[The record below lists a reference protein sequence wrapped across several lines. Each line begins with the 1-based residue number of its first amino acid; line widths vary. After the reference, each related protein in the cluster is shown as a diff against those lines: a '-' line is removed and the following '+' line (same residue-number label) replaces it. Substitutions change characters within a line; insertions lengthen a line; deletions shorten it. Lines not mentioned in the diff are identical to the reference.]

1 MSWAEVKKINSNMMM
16 PLDMQA
22 LFNHVD
28 LVGDSYNP
36 LSDIDQMLSA
46 MNYNSLYGS
55 NVCTYVFG
63 RAFWD
68 YILNLSTGAGSAI
81 GRAYGINSSSL
92 IACNTWAQV
101 LTSTAALSALRTKV
115 NFFSSMVYVDSATME
130 TIAGTGQLIG
140 TRNTGLVETF
150 QRFPGQMSNQIRDT
164 ALATSFINNAV
175 SAGTF
180 FAART
185 TSTFTPTSDMSKAVL
200 VAVAPGKGAA
210 GATGGEGGAYTQK
223 TVGLS
228 SNTPFNITISTS
240 ETSCSMFGI
249 AMPAG
254 GGAAATTTPD
264 QNTKLIKVSQ
274 HGNPGNNG
282 ASSKT
287 GGGGGYGGGNG
298 GNGGGSSSNVSGH
311 GGVGS
316 AQLPSVEGTGGSG
329 SGSGSVNKGQAGVG
343 GGGGG
348 GYSSST
354 AYGGGGGG
362 GYGGGGGGY
371 YRSGGYGNGGGG
383 GSGFILLLV

>member
-1 MSWAEVKKINSNMMM
+1 MSWAEVKKINSNLMM

-28 LVGDSYNP
+28 LVGGSYNP
-36 LSDIDQMLSA
+36 LSDTDQMLSA
-46 MNYNSLYGS
+46 MNYDSLYGS

-68 YILNLSTGAGSAI
+68 YILNLSVGAGSAI
-81 GRAYGINSSSL
+81 GRAFGISSSSL
-92 IACNTWAQV
+92 IACNTWSQV
-101 LTSTAALSALRTKV
+101 LASTAAVSTLRTKA

-150 QRFPGQMSNQIRDT
+150 QRFPELMSNQIRDT

-175 SAGTF
+175 SVGTF

-200 VAVAPGKGAA
+200 VAVAPGKSAES
-210 GATGGEGGAYTQK
+210 TVGGEGGAYTQK
-223 TVGLS
+223 LVNLS
-228 SNTPFNITISTS
+228 NSTPLDITISTS
-240 ETSCSMFGI
+240 ETSCSQLGI

-254 GGAAATTTPD
+254 GGAAAATTPD
-264 QNTKLIKVSQ
+264 QGTKLIKVSK
-274 HGNPGNNG
+274 HGDNG
-282 ASSKT
+282 QTANT

-298 GNGGGSSSNVSGH
+298 GNGGGGSSNVTGR
-311 GGVGS
+311 GGIGS
-316 AQLPSVEGTGGSG
+316 AQLPNVEGTGGSG
-329 SGSGSVNKGQAGVG
+329 SGTSSTNMGQAGVG

-371 YRSGGYGNGGGG
+371 YRGNYGAGGGG

>member
-22 LFNHVD
+22 LLNHVD

-36 LSDIDQMLSA
+36 LFDIDQMLSA
-46 MNYNSLYGS
+46 MNYDSLYGS

-101 LTSTAALSALRTKV
+101 LTSTAAMSALRTKA
-115 NFFSSMVYVDSATME
+115 NFFSSMVYVDSDTME
-130 TIAGTGQLIG
+130 TIAGAGQLIG

-150 QRFPGQMSNQIRDT
+150 RRFPGQMSDQIRDT

-175 SAGTF
+175 SVGTF

-200 VAVAPGKGAA
+200 VAVAPGTSGS
-210 GATGGEGGAYTQK
+210 GWDGGTGGAYTQK
-223 TVGLS
+223 LVNLS
-228 SNTPFNITISTS
+228 SNTPLNITISTS
-240 ETSCSMFGI
+240 ETSCSKLGI

-254 GGAAATTTPD
+254 GGAAVETTPD
-264 QNTKLIKVSQ
+264 QGGKLIKVSGAGG
-274 HGNPGNNG
+274 HGSRQNG
-282 ASSKT
+282 
-287 GGGGGYGGGNG
+287 GGGGGYGGGSGGAGGGTSNNG
-298 GNGGGSSSNVSGH
+298 GSGGA
-311 GGVGS
+311 GS
-316 AQLPSVEGTGGSG
+316 AQLPIIDGTGGSAGTNSSYPG
-329 SGSGSVNKGQAGVG
+329 SPGTG

-348 GYSSST
+348 G
-354 AYGGGGGG
+354 AGGSNTNSRASGGGG
-362 GYGGGGGGY
+362 GYGGGGGGGSSY
-371 YRSGGYGNGGGG
+371 AAGGG

>member
-16 PLDMQA
+16 PLDVQA
-22 LFNHVD
+22 LLNHVD

-36 LSDIDQMLSA
+36 LGDINQMLSA
-46 MNYNSLYGS
+46 MNYNSLYSS

-68 YILNLSTGAGSAI
+68 YILNLSVGAGSAI
-81 GRAYGINSSSL
+81 GRAFGISSSSL
-92 IACNTWAQV
+92 TACNTWSQV
-101 LTSTAALSALRTKV
+101 LASTTAVSALRTSA

-150 QRFPGQMSNQIRDT
+150 QRFPGQMSDQIRDT

-175 SAGTF
+175 SVGTF

-185 TSTFTPTSDMSKAVL
+185 TSTFTPTSDMTEAVL
-200 VAVAPGKGAA
+200 VAVAPGKSAEGAH
-210 GATGGEGGAYTQK
+210 GGEGGAYTHK
-223 TVGLS
+223 WVNLS
-228 SNTPFNITISTS
+228 SNTPLNITISTS
-240 ETSCSMFGI
+240 ETSCSQLGI

-254 GGAAATTTPD
+254 GGAAAATAPD
-264 QNTKLIKVSQ
+264 QDTKLIKVSQ
-274 HGNPGNNG
+274 PGDSGNNG
-282 ASSKT
+282 ASSNT

-298 GNGGGSSSNVSGH
+298 GNGGGSSSNVSGR
-311 GGVGS
+311 GGIGS
-316 AQLPSVEGTGGSG
+316 AQLPNVEGTGGSG
-329 SGSGSVNKGQAGVG
+329 SGAGSTKKGQAGVG

-348 GYSSST
+348 GYSSSNR
-354 AYGGGGGG
+354 YGGGGGG
-362 GYGGGGGGY
+362 GYYG
-371 YRSGGYGNGGGG
+371 SGGYGVSGGG

>member
-28 LVGDSYNP
+28 LVGDRYNP
-36 LSDIDQMLSA
+36 LGDINQMLSA
-46 MNYNSLYGS
+46 MNYDSLYGS
-55 NVCTYVFG
+55 NVCTCVFG
-63 RAFWD
+63 KAFWD

-81 GRAYGINSSSL
+81 GRAFGISSSSL
-92 IACNTWAQV
+92 IACNTWSQV
-101 LTSTAALSALRTKV
+101 LASTTAVSTLRTSA
-115 NFFSSMVYVDSATME
+115 NFFSSMAYVDSATMD

-140 TRNTGLVETF
+140 ARNTGLVETF
-150 QRFPGQMSNQIRDT
+150 RRFPGQMSNQIRDT
-164 ALATSFINNAV
+164 ALATRFINNAV
-175 SAGTF
+175 SVGTF

-185 TSTFTPTSDMSKAVL
+185 TTTMTLAPDMPKAVL
-200 VAVAPGKGAA
+200 VAVAPGKSAA
-210 GATGGEGGAYTQK
+210 GAHGGEGGAYTQK
-223 TVGLS
+223 VVNLS
-228 SNTPFNITISTS
+228 TNTPLHITISTS
-240 ETSCSMFGI
+240 ETSCSTFGI

-254 GGAAATTTPD
+254 GGAAAATTPD
-264 QNTKLIKVSQ
+264 QDTKLIKVSQ
-274 HGNPGNNG
+274 HGNNGNNG
-282 ASSKT
+282 ASSNT

-298 GNGGGSSSNVSGH
+298 GNGGGGSSSVSGH
-311 GGVGS
+311 GGIGS
-316 AQLPSVEGTGGSG
+316 AQLPNVEGTGGSG

-354 AYGGGGGG
+354 RYGGGGGG

-371 YRSGGYGNGGGG
+371 YGSGGGGASGGG